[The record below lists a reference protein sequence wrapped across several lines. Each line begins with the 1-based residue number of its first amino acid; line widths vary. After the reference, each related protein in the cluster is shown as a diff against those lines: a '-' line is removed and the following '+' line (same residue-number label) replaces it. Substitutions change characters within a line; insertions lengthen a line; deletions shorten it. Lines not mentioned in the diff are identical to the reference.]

1 MNWTAQDLHASP
13 VTFELRRADGLVVS
27 TLRWN
32 RDVKGGAYVDNTRT
46 VSEPR
51 FCDAQEA
58 VVRASIHLLDPDEI
72 PDRFSK
78 GRKNRTHQKNPIP
91 PKGCSD
97 DARRSVPILR

>member
-13 VTFELRRADGLVVS
+13 VTFELRRADGMVVS

-78 GRKNRTHQKNPIP
+78 GRKKPEP
-91 PKGCSD
+91 PEKPDTAKG
-97 DARRSVPILR
+97 LF